1 MSDQY
6 LGEIRMFSGN
16 YAPEGWAFCNGQT
29 LQINQNEAL
38 YSLLGTTY
46 GGDGKSTFALP
57 DLQGRIPLHMGTN
70 PASGTNYLLAQKA
83 GTETVTLAEAQLP
96 AHTHTVN
103 AQMVAGTTTDP
114 TNNFWATST
123 VKQYATGS
131 PNGVMSSAAVTSVGG
146 NQSHDN
152 VMPFFAVTFI
162 IALQGNYPTPN

>member
-29 LQINQNEAL
+29 LQISQNEAL

-46 GGDGKSTFALP
+46 GGDGQSTFALP

-70 PASGTNYLLAQKA
+70 PSSGTNYLLAQKA
-83 GTETVTLAEAQLP
+83 GTETVTLVEAQLP

-131 PNGVMSSAAVTSVGG
+131 PNGVMSSAAVASVGG